1 LLNLKILI
9 VNIHNYYIFT
19 AVCINCGAI
28 GVKHS
33 FYTKLR
39 NFCSQ
44 ACVKATMEKSAIYW
58 SGETQNKNIAEDLE
72 SSSTSVNDEHLFT
85 EMVCF

>member
-1 LLNLKILI
+1 MTNKIILI
-9 VNIHNYYIFT
+9 VNKHNYFLFI
-19 AVCINCGAI
+19 AVCKNCGAI

-39 NFCSQ
+39 NYCSQ
-44 ACVKATMEKSAIYW
+44 ACVKAAMEKSEVYLYE
-58 SGETQNKNIAEDLE
+58 SQNKNTVDELE